1 MSPLN
6 LLSLEE
12 TPVRYSTS
20 KSCWSSL
27 CQPLHRSSATG
38 ASPRQPLVCLGRMA
52 TGKLVF
58 SVLQHKS
65 WELRSET
72 SPPQTVVTHPAD
84 SRRGT
89 TGHWAC
95 FCRLPCQKPKRSRDP
110 FVMIARSLERMMISC
125 TSRIRVYHPYR
136 YFNPPR
142 ALGMHLNL
150 YPVDP
155 ADTDWGPSW
164 WYPSERIFK
173 LL

>member
-52 TGKLVF
+52 AGKLVF
-58 SVLQHKS
+58 WVLQHKS

-72 SPPQTVVTHPAD
+72 SPPRTVVTHPAD

-95 FCRLPCQKPKRSRDP
+95 FCRLPCQKPKQS
-110 FVMIARSLERMMISC
+110 
-125 TSRIRVYHPYR
+125 RVYHPYR

>member
-1 MSPLN
+1 
-6 LLSLEE
+6 
-12 TPVRYSTS
+12 
-20 KSCWSSL
+20 
-27 CQPLHRSSATG
+27 
-38 ASPRQPLVCLGRMA
+38 MA
-52 TGKLVF
+52 ARKLVF

-95 FCRLPCQKPKRSRDP
+95 FCRLPCQKAKRSRDP

-125 TSRIRVYHPYR
+125 RIRVYHPYR

-142 ALGMHLNL
+142 ASGMHLNL

-164 WYPSERIFK
+164 WYPSENPRWDSHWILFSHIHSNFSVLSSDVVK
-173 LL
+173 SMSISHIN